1 MKLVLIVLLA
11 VGFFA
16 FSGCSQQD
24 MSGKRVELN
33 NEIDSV
39 SYSLGVNIGKNI
51 KSQGVDELNV
61 NALANAMNDVFG
73 DDSLEID
80 EMTSNMVIQN
90 YFESLQSS
98 RAEDSREKGLAFL
111 EENRGRE
118 NIVATESGLQYEVM
132 EEGSGSIPKEDDTV
146 TVHYEGKTID
156 GKVFDSSM
164 ERGEPVSFPVSGVIQ
179 GWQEALQLMP
189 VGSKWRIYVPSDLAY
204 GERGAGRDIGPNET
218 LIFDVELLSID

>member
-16 FSGCSQQD
+16 YSGCSQQD

>member
-1 MKLVLIVLLA
+1 MKLFTIMFLA
-11 VGFFA
+11 TGFILFT
-16 FSGCSQQD
+16 GCSQQD
-24 MSGKRVELN
+24 MSGKEVQLDSQ
-33 NEIDSV
+33 IDSV

-51 KSQGVDELNV
+51 KAQGVDQLNV

-73 DDSLEID
+73 DNSLKID

-90 YFESLQSS
+90 YFENLQSS
-98 RAEDSREKGLAFL
+98 VAEKSREEGLAFM
-111 EENRGRE
+111 EENKGKE
-118 NIVATESGLQYEVM
+118 NVVATESGLQYQVL
-132 EEGSGSIPKEDDTV
+132 EEGSGPIPKEDDTV
-146 TVHYEGKTID
+146 TVHYEGKTLD
-156 GKVFDSSM
+156 GTIFDSSL

-189 VGSKWRIYVPSDLAY
+189 VGSKWRIWVPSDLAY